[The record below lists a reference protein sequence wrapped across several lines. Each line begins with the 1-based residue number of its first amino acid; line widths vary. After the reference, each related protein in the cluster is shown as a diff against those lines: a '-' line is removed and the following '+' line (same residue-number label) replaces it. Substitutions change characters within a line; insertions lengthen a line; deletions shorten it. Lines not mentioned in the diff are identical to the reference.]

1 MNDLQSVLHPA
12 GADAAIIHQFTWVL
26 FVGGTLIFIFVMA
39 LLTLAMRRQAR
50 PIRPAIWI
58 FGAGIAF
65 PVVVLT
71 ALLAWSTW
79 RSAQLA
85 PQTSH
90 DALTISVTGKMW
102 WWEVRY
108 RDPAT
113 NREIISA
120 NEIHIPVGESVYLGL
135 TASDVIHSLWVPSL
149 AGKRDMIPGRVTG
162 LTLRADK
169 PGVYRGQC
177 AEYCGEQHARMAF
190 HVIALPRP
198 EFDAWLA
205 RQAAPSLPADTTV
218 LQRGREAFL
227 AQQCQA
233 CHTIRGVTD
242 VPPFSEQARIADTSR
257 LGPDLTHVGS
267 RREIAAGT
275 LRNHRGTLAGWIAD
289 PQAIKPGVFM
299 PPSQDLDGETLRA
312 LATYLEHLK

>member
-90 DALTISVTGKMW
+90 DAMTISVTGKMW

-113 NREIISA
+113 NREIITA
-120 NEIHIPVGESVYLGL
+120 NEIHIPVGESVYLGM
-135 TASDVIHSLWVPSL
+135 TASDVIHSLWVPAL

-169 PGVYRGQC
+169 AGVYRGQC

-198 EFDAWLA
+198 EFNAWLA
-205 RQAAPSLPADTTV
+205 RQAQPALPADTTV